1 MKKKRLMKFMI
12 VCFLTLFL
20 SGCTS
25 TYNMAINADKSVNE
39 ELIINIPSSDIK
51 SKGLTT
57 KEYFDGIISKYKEF
71 ISHEKYDYSYTADSK
86 NTIFVI
92 NKKYDSI
99 SDYSNSLIYKKLFEK
114 LMLVDNSNGITI
126 KTYGNYYYD
135 DIFKNINNS
144 YDFPLDN
151 ININIQTFLGVNE
164 SNADSFNSSI
174 SLYKW
179 HLDKTSNPRYISIN
193 LNNKTQ
199 TMAQINTFLYK
210 YRVSMISVGIVIL
223 IICTILIS
231 IRFKNKKE
239 NKL

>member
-1 MKKKRLMKFMI
+1 MKKKNLIKFMV
-12 VCFLTLFL
+12 VCFFTLLL

-25 TYNMAINADKSVNE
+25 TYNMTINADKSVDE
-39 ELIINIPSSDIK
+39 ELVINIPSSDIE

-86 NTIFVI
+86 NTTFII
-92 NKKYDSI
+92 SKKYDSL
-99 SDYSNSLIYKKLFEK
+99 SDYSDSLIYKKLFEK
-114 LMLVDNSNGITI
+114 LMLVDNSNGVTI

-151 ININIQTFLGVNE
+151 IKVNIQTFLGVNE

-179 HLDKTSNPRYISIN
+179 NLDKSSNSRYISIN

-210 YRVSMISVGIVIL
+210 YRISMISVGIVIM
-223 IICTILIS
+223 IICIILIS
-231 IRFKNKKE
+231 IKVKNKKE